1 MNIDSYDF
9 GRMEI
14 NGKLYKKD
22 LIILPDKI
30 IDNWWREEGHL
41 LQISDLFEV
50 FEIKF
55 DILIIGTGAY
65 GFMKISE
72 DLIEKLN
79 DMKIEYYILETPKAV
94 KKFNEIKNKIKSGA
108 FHLTC

>member
-1 MNIDSYDF
+1 MTIESYDF

-14 NGKLYKKD
+14 NGKLYQKD

-41 LQISDLFEV
+41 LKIPDLFEI
-50 FEIKF
+50 FQIKF
-55 DILIIGTGAY
+55 EVLIIGTGAY

-72 DLIEKLN
+72 DLIQKLN
-79 DMKIEYYILETPKAV
+79 DMKIDYHVLETPKAV
-94 KKFNEIKNKIKSGA
+94 EKFNEIKNKIKVGA

>member
-50 FEIKF
+50 FKIKF

-94 KKFNEIKNKIKSGA
+94 KKFNEIKNKIKLGV

>member
-41 LQISDLFEV
+41 LKVSDLFEV

-55 DILIIGTGAY
+55 DVLIIGTGAY

-94 KKFNEIKNKIKSGA
+94 KKFNEIKNKIKLGA

>member
-1 MNIDSYDF
+1 MNIDRYDF
-9 GRMEI
+9 GKMI
-14 NGKLYKKD
+14 IDGKLYKKD

-30 IDNWWREEGHL
+30 IDNWLREEGHL
-41 LQISDLFEV
+41 LKVSDLFEV
-50 FEIKF
+50 FGINF
-55 DILIIGTGAY
+55 DTLIIGTGAY

-94 KKFNEIKNKIKSGA
+94 KKFNEIRNKIKIGA